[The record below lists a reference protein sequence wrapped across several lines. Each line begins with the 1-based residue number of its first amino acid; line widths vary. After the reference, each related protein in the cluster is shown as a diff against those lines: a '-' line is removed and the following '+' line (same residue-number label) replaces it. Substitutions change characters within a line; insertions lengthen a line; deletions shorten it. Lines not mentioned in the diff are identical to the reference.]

1 MLSDLV
7 GLIISVSPILGLL
20 LWREQADRRQ
30 RAAAI
35 VRADVHAGATRALEG
50 ESLLAINVNAPTAW
64 WPGRVRLSTPTGYEP
79 LIGRAFQTV
88 LERVPAGY
96 EVVIH
101 CGGNS

>member
-1 MLSDLV
+1 MFSDLV
-7 GLIISVSPILGLL
+7 GLIVSVSPILGLL
-20 LWREQADRRQ
+20 VWRQAVDRR
-30 RAAAI
+30 RLAAAI

-50 ESLLAINVNAPTAW
+50 EPLLAINVQAPTLW
-64 WPGRVRLSTPTGYEP
+64 HPGHVRLSTPQGYEP

-88 LERVPAGY
+88 MERVPAGY